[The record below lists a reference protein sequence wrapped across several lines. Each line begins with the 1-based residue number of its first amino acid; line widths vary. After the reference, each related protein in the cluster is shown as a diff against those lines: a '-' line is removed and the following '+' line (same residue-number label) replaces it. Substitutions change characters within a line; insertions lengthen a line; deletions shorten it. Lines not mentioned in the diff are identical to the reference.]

1 MELHRVVEVPRL
13 RVRRRDLDVGVVA
26 DDGAQQSMVA
36 DVDLVDD
43 GQAWDLGEQHGGGD
57 FVHAHRIARDL
68 VLQAVHHLRIEAV
81 VLLPEFFVG
90 TGVQDSFCGT
100 LVVVGHEDT
109 ALAGAHPLAGL
120 GGETPDVAEGAE
132 RSPAPRRAVRV
143 SAVFDEEEV
152 VLLDDL
158 HHRVHVGHVAAHVGH
173 QEDLRAGFGHFAV
186 EVFGVHAPLAVRF
199 DQHGFSTGVVD
210 HAWHGVE
217 GERVGQDLVAGF
229 HAGDVERDVHR
240 RATGIGADGVLHAHV
255 LGEGLLEARRERV
268 FLGRWL
274 VAVHDAASHGV
285 GRHGNAF
292 LWNGL
297 ERLVVEVDDALAAF
311 DNEASTFVGHHALG
325 ISVGV
330 FNQPPFS
337 ITLVGTSF
345 PTSAA
350 MNAW

>member
-1 MELHRVVEVPRL
+1 MLAWSPMMERSRAWL
-13 RVRRRDLDVGVVA
+13 RTWISWMTAR
-26 DDGAQQSMVA
+26 
-36 DVDLVDD
+36 
-43 GQAWDLGEQHGGGD
+43 AWNLGEQHGGGH
-57 FVHAHRIARDL
+57 FVHAHGVARDF

-81 VLLPEFFVG
+81 VLLPQLLVG
-90 TGVQDSFCGT
+90 TGVQRSLGGV
-100 LVVVGHEDT
+100 LVVVGHEDAAFT
-109 ALAGAHPLAGL
+109 GAHAFARL
-120 GGETPDVAEGAE
+120 GGKATDVTEGTE
-132 RSPAPRRAVRV
+132 GTSAPRRAVRV

-152 VLLDDL
+152 MLLDDL

-199 DQHGFSTGVVD
+199 DQHGLSTGVVD

-311 DNEASTFVGHHALG
+311 DNKSASGFRLHGVTGECRAFQSTSKNERLCLEDGTFRLDGLRRTSRGGFRPEASPRRCP
-325 ISVGV
+325 
-330 FNQPPFS
+330 NRR
-337 ITLVGTSF
+337 
-345 PTSAA
+345 
-350 MNAW
+350 